1 MRDITLWRISKLG
14 LGYVYLLISH
24 PGVLYLLEIYKLL
37 KKMPLINVETDSQ
50 FQAELTNAGSKLV
63 VVDFFAVW

>member
-14 LGYVYLLISH
+14 LGYVLLTSH
-24 PGVLYLLEIYKLL
+24 TGVLYLLEIYKFL